1 MIAGRSKALSA
12 TSQDPLGDHFIGE
25 DKMKE
30 FFTREVANEGKKV
43 PLYLPNGEKS
53 EHWLVL
59 LGTDSDQFRLTE
71 ARSKRNVIEFAQIES
86 ASEREEAV
94 EDAKRTLVASLIS
107 DWSFDQDCDEA
118 NKIELLKNA
127 PQIGNMINLYC
138 ADRKNF
144 FK

>member
-1 MIAGRSKALSA
+1 
-12 TSQDPLGDHFIGE
+12 
-25 DKMKE
+25 MKE
-30 FFTREVANEGKKV
+30 FFTRETANEGKKV

-53 EHWLVL
+53 EHWLHL

-86 ASEREEAV
+86 VSEREIAV
-94 EDAKRTLVASLIS
+94 EDAKRVLVASLIS
-107 DWSFDQDCDEA
+107 DWSFDQECNED
-118 NKIELLKNA
+118 NKVELLKNA
-127 PQIGNMINLYC
+127 PQIANVINLYC

>member
-1 MIAGRSKALSA
+1 
-12 TSQDPLGDHFIGE
+12 
-25 DKMKE
+25 MKE

-118 NKIELLKNA
+118 NKIEFLKNA